1 MRAHKGR
8 VCWLWLFGANLL
20 LRAGF
25 ACAAEAPAPAAT
37 AAQPVAPAPA
47 DDQTFALGIVDWRLA
62 PIRWAGN
69 VGASLRLSGGT
80 NQPRRFQDLENAN
93 VQARSYIWQPW
104 FAQVAAGLGLVTSI
118 DRYSRSVVD
127 SSGGANTTRSNS
139 TTGTGNFA
147 LSLLPVSR
155 FPFQVTYDATDSRA
169 SGELTGNDFTSQR
182 LSLRQSYRPPTGNTN
197 YVLRYDRSALNS
209 ASFGRD
215 TLTALTAGVTHA
227 WNGQN
232 IDVNAS
238 RTRNDRGNTG
248 ESALLNRI
256 NARHHYRPEGTLAI
270 DTQASY
276 SASDLH
282 LLNSGL
288 TPDTRSRFLQLN
300 TVGTWRPE
308 EGHPL
313 NVIGSARLFRSEFS
327 SGGGSDTTANSLAA
341 NLAANYRWT
350 PHTTLYGSLGL
361 TQVKNDVESRVLSNE
376 AAGITYT
383 PEAIDIGAY
392 KYTWNA
398 GANIANQTGSAEGG
412 QYTLGS
418 TTGHTLL
425 RNIRLNNAYTAS
437 YSVGQ
442 SYTLFEDRLR
452 GLSQTLTHNATA
464 SLRGSPTPES
474 TAYISLTLADARTHG
489 ANENSFQIINLQSS
503 GQIQLSRDSFASANL
518 TVQAT
523 RQSTPGMPATGFTRN
538 TSGNLNYNHTRAFD
552 VPQLRYSLIYTA
564 NQTQYQSR
572 LQGDIN
578 APREQVNQSL
588 EQRFDYRIGRIEMRL
603 SGRVASTE
611 GRKDWLVYFSINRRF
626 GDF

>member
-1 MRAHKGR
+1 MRAHNRR
-8 VCWLWLFGANLL
+8 VRWLWLFAAGLL
-20 LRAGF
+20 MRAGF
-25 ACAAEAPAPAAT
+25 ASAAQPEAPAAT
-37 AAQPVAPAPA
+37 AAQPAAPASA
-47 DDQTFALGIVDWRLA
+47 DDETFSLGIVDWRLA

-69 VGASLRLSGGT
+69 VGASLRFSGGD
-80 NQPRRFQDLENAN
+80 NQPRRFQDLESAN

-127 SSGGANTTRSNS
+127 SGAGTNRSTS

-155 FPFQVTYDATDSRA
+155 FPFQVSYDVTDSRV
-169 SGELTGNDFTSQR
+169 SGELTGNDFTNRR

-197 YVLRYDRSALNS
+197 YVVNYDRSTLNS

-215 TLTALTAGVTHA
+215 TLSALTAGVTHA

-232 IDVNAS
+232 IDVTAS
-238 RTRNDRGNTG
+238 RTRNDRGNSG

-256 NARHHYRPEGTLAI
+256 NARHSYRPEGTLSI

-300 TVGTWRPE
+300 SVGTWRPE

-327 SGGGSDTTANSLAA
+327 SGRGADTTSNSLAA
-341 NLAANYRWT
+341 NIAANYRWT
-350 PHTTLYGSLGL
+350 PSTTLYGSLGL
-361 TQVKNDVESRVLSNE
+361 TQVKNDIESRLLTNE

-398 GANIANQTGSAEGG
+398 GANIANQTGSAEGT

-418 TTGHTLL
+418 TVGHTLL
-425 RNIRLNNAYTAS
+425 RNIRLSNAYMAS

-442 SYTLFEDRLR
+442 SYTVFEDRLR

-474 TAYISLTLADARTHG
+474 SAYLSLTVADARTQG

-503 GQIQLSRDSFASANL
+503 GQLQLSRDAFASANL
-518 TVQAT
+518 TIQGT

-538 TSGNLNYNHTRAFD
+538 SSGNLNYNHTRAFN

-572 LQGDIN
+572 LQGDID

-588 EQRFDYRIGRIEMRL
+588 EQRFDYRIGRLEMRL
-603 SGRVASTE
+603 SGRVARTE
-611 GRKDWLVYFSINRRF
+611 DRKDWLIYFSINRRF

>member
-1 MRAHKGR
+1 MRAHTRR
-8 VCWLWLFGANLL
+8 VRWLWLFGAGLL
-20 LRAGF
+20 MRAEF
-25 ACAAEAPAPAAT
+25 ACAAEPEVPAAT
-37 AAQPVAPAPA
+37 AVQPAAPASA
-47 DDQTFALGIVDWRLA
+47 DDDTFSLGIVDWRLA
-62 PIRWAGN
+62 PIRWAGH
-69 VGASLRLSGGT
+69 VGASLRLSGGD

-118 DRYSRSVVD
+118 DRFSRSVSD
-127 SSGGANTTRSNS
+127 SGNGAGTTRSNS
-139 TTGTGNFA
+139 TTATGNFA

-155 FPFQVTYDATDSRA
+155 FPFQVSYDVTDSRA
-169 SGELTGNDFTSQR
+169 SGELTGNDFTSKR
-182 LSLRQSYRPPTGNTN
+182 LSLRQSYRPPSGNTN
-197 YVLRYDRSALNS
+197 YVVSYDRSALNS
-209 ASFGRD
+209 ANFGRD
-215 TLTALTAGVTHA
+215 TLNALTAGVTHA

-232 IDVNAS
+232 IDVTAS

-256 NARHHYRPEGTLAI
+256 NARHNYRPEGTLSI

-313 NVIGSARLFRSEFS
+313 NVIGSARVFRSEFS
-327 SGGGSDTTANSLAA
+327 SGGAADTSSNSLAA

-350 PHTTLYGSLGL
+350 PSTTLYGSLGL
-361 TQVKNDVESRVLSNE
+361 TQVKNDVESRLLTNE
-376 AAGITYT
+376 MAGITYT

-398 GANIANQTGSAEGG
+398 GANIANQTGSAEST

-418 TTGHTLL
+418 TIGHTLL
-425 RNIRLNNAYTAS
+425 RNIRLGNAYMVS

-474 TAYISLTLADARTHG
+474 STYISLTLADARTHG

-503 GQIQLSRDSFASANL
+503 GQIQLSRDAFASANL
-518 TVQAT
+518 TLQGT
-523 RQSTPGMPATGFTRN
+523 RQSTPSIPAAGFTYN
-538 TSGNLNYNHTRAFD
+538 SSGNLNYSHTRAFN
-552 VPQLRYSLIYTA
+552 VPQLSYSLIYTA

-572 LQGDIN
+572 LQGDID

-588 EQRFDYRIGRIEMRL
+588 EQRFDYRVGRLEMRL
-603 SGRVASTE
+603 SGRMARTE
-611 GRKDWLVYFSINRRF
+611 GRKDWQVYVSINRRF